1 MDAKNEKAARESGP
15 FIGRPMPRFEDLRFV
30 RGAGRYTDD
39 VTLPGQVFAAFVRTP
54 HAHANIRGIDITAAK
69 AAPGVLA
76 VLTGADYRAAGYG
89 GATQVPVPTDVID
102 HTKPAFVDTPAKT
115 VLDEPYY
122 PLCHDRVRFVGEPV
136 AMVIAQ
142 TMLQARDAAEMVDVD
157 YEVLPAVVD
166 VLDAIAPGAPVLWD
180 KAPDNI
186 AMDNSFGDKPAV
198 EKLIADA
205 HLVVEHE
212 FRSQRVANV
221 QMELR
226 SSIGSYDAAT
236 DRYELLSGS
245 QSAHRLKFY
254 ILSALKLKPEQL
266 RVITPDVGGGFG
278 PRTNMQP
285 EQAVLLWAA
294 KVVGKPVKW
303 TADRSEC
310 FLTDYTGRD
319 LVTRARLAFDRR
331 GRIKAF
337 AAELIGNV
345 GGETVSY
352 VSLNNGWR
360 ISPSVYVVPKA
371 FFRVLAV
378 MTNTVPTA
386 PFRGAGRP
394 EAMFVIERLMDMA
407 ARRLKLDPVEI
418 RRRNMV
424 PHETLPYRTA
434 TGLNYDS
441 GAFAANLDH
450 ALALADWSGFP
461 ARKKEAK
468 KRGRLAGIGVANYI
482 EAPVGAPHERAD
494 ITVMADGSVELKVG
508 TQASGQGHE
517 TSFAQVI
524 ADQLGV
530 HPADVRFVQ
539 GDTAKVVSGG
549 GTHSDRSM
557 RYAGRMIVEASADI
571 VVQAKKVA
579 AALLK
584 ANESDVTFDDA
595 LFSAKNSNRRLSL
608 ADIARLL
615 DEDTA
620 LPDELRKPLKATA
633 LHTGRIPAH
642 PTGVAVCELEL
653 DPDTGVVKI
662 TRYTSL
668 DDVGQPINPLILHG
682 QTHGGIAQG
691 IGQALLEDL
700 VYSPDDG
707 QLLTGSFMDYGV
719 PRAHMLPNFTVDMTE
734 DPTHG
739 NPLRVKGG
747 GEGGLTPC
755 LAAVI
760 NAVVDALAPY
770 GIEHV
775 EMPATPYRVWKT
787 IAGARAG

>member
-1 MDAKNEKAARESGP
+1 MCRRLSKGLWPVADDE
-15 FIGRPMPRFEDLRFV
+15 RFV
-30 RGAGRYTDD
+30 YAYYD
-39 VTLPGQVFAAFVRTP
+39 
-54 HAHANIRGIDITAAK
+54 GIDKIAHEF
-69 AAPGVLA
+69 GLN
-76 VLTGADYRAAGYG
+76 
-89 GATQVPVPTDVID
+89 
-102 HTKPAFVDTPAKT
+102 
-115 VLDEPYY
+115 EYY
-122 PLCHDRVRFVGEPV
+122 DAELV
-136 AMVIAQ
+136 A
-142 TMLQARDAAEMVDVD
+142 VD

-166 VLDAIAPGAPVLWD
+166 VLDAIAPGAPTLWD

-186 AMDNSFGDKPAV
+186 AMESEFGDRAAV
-198 EKLIADA
+198 DALMADA
-205 HLVVEHE
+205 HLVIEHE
-212 FRSQRVANV
+212 FRNQRVANM

-226 SSIGSYDAAT
+226 SSIGSYDAASGK
-236 DRYELLSGS
+236 YELLSGS
-245 QSAHRLKFY
+245 QSAHRLRFY
-254 ILSALKLKPEQL
+254 IMSALGMTSEQL
-266 RVITPDVGGGFG
+266 RVVTPDVGGGFG
-278 PRTNMQP
+278 PRTNLQP
-285 EQAVLLWAA
+285 EQAILLWAA

-319 LVTRARLAFDRR
+319 LVTRAKLAFDRR

-337 AAELIGNV
+337 SAELIGNV
-345 GGETVSY
+345 GGQTVSF

-360 ISPSVYVVPKA
+360 ISPGVYVVPKA
-371 FFRVLAV
+371 WLRVVAV

-386 PFRGAGRP
+386 PYRGAGRP

-407 ARRLKLDPVEI
+407 AKRLKLDRVEI

-424 PHETLPYRTA
+424 PHDILPYHTA

-450 ALALADWSGFP
+450 ALALSDWNGFA
-461 ARKKEAK
+461 ARRKDVK
-468 KRGRLAGIGVANYI
+468 KRGKLAGIGVANYI

-494 ITVMADGSVELKVG
+494 VTVMADGSVELKVG

-517 TSFAQVI
+517 TSFAQVV

-539 GDTAKVVSGG
+539 GDTSKVVSGG

-571 VVQAKKVA
+571 VARAKKVA
-579 AALLK
+579 AALL
-584 ANESDVTFDDA
+584 NVHEDQVVFEDA
-595 LFSAKNSNRRLSL
+595 LFSAKNSNRRLTI
-608 ADIARLL
+608 ADIARAI
-615 DEDTA
+615 DEDP
-620 LPDELRKPLKATA
+620 LPDELRKPLTATA
-633 LHTGRIPAH
+633 HHTGRIPAH

-653 DPDTGVVKI
+653 DPDTGVIAI

-691 IGQALLEDL
+691 IGQALIENL
-700 VYSPDDG
+700 VYSSDDG
-707 QLLTGSFMDYGV
+707 QLLTGSLMDYGV
-719 PRAHMLPNFTVDMTE
+719 PRAHMLPNFTVEMTE

-770 GIEHV
+770 GIEHM
-775 EMPATPYRVWKT
+775 EMPATPYRVWAKIKDAT
-787 IAGARAG
+787 G